1 MSEYG
6 RDSVCWRSE
15 SLPDLSRV
23 SEVHSSSGFQ
33 KMEGMEMSWW
43 KRKENYRTYNTISND
58 LQRKKTQECDK
69 PGCSGEALF
78 VDKNGKSLCAR
89 HYSD

>member
-1 MSEYG
+1 
-6 RDSVCWRSE
+6 
-15 SLPDLSRV
+15 
-23 SEVHSSSGFQ
+23 
-33 KMEGMEMSWW
+33 MEMSWW